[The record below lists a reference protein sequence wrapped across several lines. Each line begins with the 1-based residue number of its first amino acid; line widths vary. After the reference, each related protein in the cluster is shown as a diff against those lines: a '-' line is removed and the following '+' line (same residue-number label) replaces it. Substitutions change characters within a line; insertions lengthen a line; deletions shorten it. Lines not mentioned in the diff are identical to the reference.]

1 MCLKMTAFFALI
13 FEISRIMAFESIAI
27 KLDRHGMEIQISEFP
42 FHNSSMIGTSIT
54 SHDNP
59 LFKRLKKLAES
70 ARARREAQMTLLDG
84 EHLLSAY
91 LDAGGQPHTLVR
103 AASFDANR
111 FDPWATRCPHAKAIV
126 LSDALFAEIAPVTTP
141 SGMLAEAAWL
151 TPPALESTPLV
162 IVLEDI
168 QDPGNLGAMLRT
180 GAAAGATLAVLSKGC
195 HDPWSPKA
203 LRGGQ
208 GAQFVLPMA
217 RSVDVPD
224 WCAQFKGQSLAL
236 ALAEERSVFSSDLSG
251 PLAFIVG
258 NEGAGLSDGVR
269 AAATAMV
276 QIPMPGKV
284 ESLNASAALAI
295 AVFEAVRQ
303 RLAACRT

>member
-1 MCLKMTAFFALI
+1 MDIQLFDFLFDNSHMTETFMT
-13 FEISRIMAFESIAI
+13 SR
-27 KLDRHGMEIQISEFP
+27 
-42 FHNSSMIGTSIT
+42 
-54 SHDNP
+54 DNP
-59 LFKRLKKLAES
+59 VFKRLKKLAES

-103 AASFDANR
+103 AASYTMSR
-111 FDPWATRCPHAKAIV
+111 FETWATRCTQAKTIV
-126 LSDALFAEIAPVTTP
+126 LADTLFAELAPVATP
-141 SGMLAEAAWL
+141 TGMLSEVAWL
-151 TPPALESTPLV
+151 MPPALDTVPLV

-208 GAQFVLPMA
+208 GAQFVLPLA
-217 RSVDVPD
+217 RGVDVQD
-224 WCAQFKGQSLAL
+224 WCTQFEGQSLAL
-236 ALAEERSVFSSDLSG
+236 ALAEDRSVFSSDLTG

-258 NEGAGLSDGVR
+258 NEGAGLSDDVR
-269 AAATAMV
+269 AAATATV

-303 RLAACRT
+303 RLA